1 MTFTEK
7 LTRSI
12 QSTQSLLC
20 VGLDPVVSRI
30 PQPLREKISDDAE
43 LIFEFCRRIVEI
55 TKPHACAFK
64 PNLAFFEALGA
75 PGWEA
80 FEKLM
85 DVIPSNRILIA
96 DAKRGDIGNTA
107 YKYKEAFF
115 DRLGA
120 DAITLNPFMGLE
132 TLSPYTKDVEK
143 AVFVLVM
150 TSNSGAADFMKRRFE
165 GRTSLS
171 EYIAEELSKLQ
182 SGSETHLGMVVGATQ
197 SSDLQPVLSAHS
209 SSHLLIPGIGT
220 QGGSLIELQKTLET
234 HKGIPIINS
243 SRSIIYAGEN
253 HEDWIS
259 RVLNRTLE
267 MKESLKPITEKYVL
281 KPA

>member
-7 LTRSI
+7 LTRSV

-30 PQPLREKISDDAE
+30 PRPLREKFTDDAE
-43 LIFEFCRRIVEI
+43 LIFEFCRRVVE
-55 TKPHACAFK
+55 TAKPHACAFK
-64 PNLAFFEALGA
+64 PNMAFFEALGA

-85 DVIPSNRILIA
+85 DVVPSNRILIA
-96 DAKRGDIGNTA
+96 DAKRGDIGSTA
-107 YKYKEAFF
+107 DKYKEAFF
-115 DRLGA
+115 DRIGA

-132 TLSPYTKDVEK
+132 TILPYTGDLHKG
-143 AVFVLVM
+143 VFVLVM

-182 SGSETHLGMVVGATQ
+182 SVSKTHLGMVIGATQ
-197 SSDLQPVLSAHS
+197 ASDLQPVLKAHP

-220 QGGSLIELQKTLET
+220 QGGSLSDLKTALSK
-234 HKGIPIINS
+234 HRGIPIINS
-243 SRSIIYAGEN
+243 SRSIIYAGHD
-253 HEDWIS
+253 HEDWIEHI
-259 RVLNRTLE
+259 LNKTLA
-267 MKESLKPITEKYVL
+267 MKESLMPITRNYVS
-281 KPA
+281 